1 MGSDRQ
7 SPTGWERWDSGSTV
21 RTGHSG
27 RAQAEQ
33 SRTGAVWAR
42 LNKGLITAGKLFL
55 KGGRIYN
62 SQEPRTLSGAVFPD
76 AESSIPMI
84 DHYSRTCGEPE
95 EVITVEKREDL
106 ACVHVRLKSDSSV
119 LQTGKRQRLRHAKIV
134 LVGMTADTARGRP
147 KARLV
152 ALVVSSM
159 RASRALQAQ

>member
-42 LNKGLITAGKLFL
+42 LNKGLITTGKLFL

-84 DHYSRTCGEPE
+84 DHYSRTF
-95 EVITVEKREDL
+95 
-106 ACVHVRLKSDSSV
+106 
-119 LQTGKRQRLRHAKIV
+119 
-134 LVGMTADTARGRP
+134 
-147 KARLV
+147 
-152 ALVVSSM
+152 
-159 RASRALQAQ
+159 